1 MAQISN
7 NRTQIIKKL
16 MRRFNLS
23 QQQLIAVAAV
33 VVLAIVSAVV
43 LIGIISAGT
52 SESFDRS
59 HNQAD
64 STQGVTV
71 AENPKHTEED
81 NVTDQP
87 GADHKIKEA
96 SPQMMVHVDGA
107 VKSPGL
113 YALQMVNPRVND
125 AIQIAG
131 GLTDDANGQGIN
143 LASPIEDGQKIYI
156 PRKGEEE
163 PPEIPQSDQNKATSN
178 KQTNKQRD
186 KKTVVDINQA
196 TVDELTKLQGVGE
209 GLAKRIVS
217 DRQKNGPFKTTED
230 LMRVSGIGMK
240 KFEQFKDAIHV

>member
-7 NRTQIIKKL
+7 NRYQLINKL

-23 QQQLIAVAAV
+23 KQQLIAVAAV
-33 VVLAIVSAVV
+33 VIVAIVSAAV
-43 LIGIISAGT
+43 LIGLIIAGT

-59 HNQAD
+59 HNQD
-64 STQGVTV
+64 NSTQGAHV
-71 AENPKHTEED
+71 AENPQHTQED
-81 NVTDQP
+81 KTIEQP
-87 GADHKIKEA
+87 VDDHKIKEA

-107 VKSPGL
+107 VKTPGL
-113 YALQMVNPRVND
+113 YTLQMVNPRVND

-209 GLAKRIVS
+209 GLAKRIVA

-230 LMRVSGIGMK
+230 LMRVSGIGKK
-240 KFEQFKDAIHV
+240 KFEQFKDAIRV